1 MMKSVELHRLGGYF
15 NYNIEVHIIQ
25 RMNVCRHQI
34 TKSSRFLAF
43 NPFESDIRKKK
54 IGTKARHTGTGEM
67 VLQHIIL
74 RAACITYVR
83 LI

>member
-1 MMKSVELHRLGGYF
+1 MTKTVELHRSTD
-15 NYNIEVHIIQ
+15 NYIIEVHIQ
-25 RMNVCRHQI
+25 RTDVCRHQI

-43 NPFESDIRKKK
+43 NPFEFDTKKK
-54 IGTKARHTGTGEM
+54 EEKNRYKSTTQVPGKM

-74 RAACITYVR
+74 RVACITCMR